1 MFAELTLRLRDNGW
15 GTLIPVANPGK
26 RPLIAGW
33 DAYNHAPPTDREIDG
48 WCSAYPNAGIGLAYG
63 PDGVLGVDLD
73 FLEPAVAARAEAIVL
88 DALGANECVRIGR
101 LPKRLFLYRATAGL
115 SVPGKAFGGYEIFST
130 TGQTVLYGTH
140 PDTGRSYYWPAQSPE
155 DISPSDL
162 PVVGQDALDGMIEAL
177 GPLCSRVGRTRP
189 AGMYFSG
196 GGRVADWLRTFNT
209 TDAKPVELCRGAVK
223 AAPEGDRYG
232 TVMSR
237 AKAAAW
243 LASVGID
250 GVTTKTFEN
259 SRARDPDPTGSVSIL
274 TPGDH
279 DLIERLAPVLSR
291 EAIASLLT
299 DEVAA
304 ALQPEQNPLPMT
316 ITLIPSPSSKAP
328 ENAAPAATAIAAV

>member
-223 AAPEGDRYG
+223 AAPEGDRYPTAFSAIVALVRVG
-232 TVMSR
+232 LSDAEIVQHVVDPYLARFDRRSLPDRRRDIMSGLQWAR
-237 AKAAAW
+237 AQI
-243 LASVGID
+243 G
-250 GVTTKTFEN
+250 
-259 SRARDPDPTGSVSIL
+259 PD
-274 TPGDH
+274 
-279 DLIERLAPVLSR
+279 A
-291 EAIASLLT
+291 EAIA
-299 DEVAA
+299 AA
-304 ALQPEQNPLPMT
+304 MRSDLSFARWRARWQRG
-316 ITLIPSPSSKAP
+316 K
-328 ENAAPAATAIAAV
+328 